1 MPTNKPDGFKIESWM
16 FRAPNEYWALFISV
30 LLLIGISSL
39 FSLLNI
45 YIFALVF
52 VSILLYVKIQQNQ
65 FMGTAVRIHGN
76 QFPDLYKIFKK
87 YCTALEISKAQLFV
101 KQDPT
106 LNAFTIGVFTPTIV
120 LTSSLV
126 DQLTEEEIK
135 FVIAHELGHIKA
147 GHNLILSFTN
157 PLGLN
162 TIWGSLIFAFW
173 QRKAEYT
180 ADRCGLVLTKD
191 IDKGVTSLI
200 KLAVGGSLFN
210 KIDIKGYALQV
221 KKADTKWVRLSELLV
236 DHPFIANRVKALISF
251 YKESFR
257 SKIVLE

>member
-1 MPTNKPDGFKIESWM
+1 MTENEPNNIKIEPWM
-16 FRAPNEYWALFISV
+16 FRTPNEYWALFLSV
-30 LLLIGISSL
+30 LLLITISSI

-45 YIFALVF
+45 YIFALAF
-52 VSILLYVKIQQNQ
+52 VSILIYVKIQQNQ
-65 FMGTAVRIHGN
+65 FMGNAVRIHGN
-76 QFPDLYKIFKK
+76 QFPDLYKIFKE
-87 YCTALEISKAQLFV
+87 YCIILEIPKAQLFI

-106 LNAFTIGVFTPTIV
+106 LNAFTIGVFTPTVV

-126 DQLTEEEIK
+126 DQLSEEEIK

-147 GHNLILSFTN
+147 KHNLILSFTN

-180 ADRCGLVLTKD
+180 ADRCGLVLTKN
-191 IDKGVTSLI
+191 INTGVTSLI
-200 KLAVGGSLFN
+200 KLAVGGNLFD

-221 KKADTKWVRLSELLV
+221 KKADNRWVKLSELLV

-251 YKESFR
+251 YKENFR
-257 SKIVLE
+257 PRIALQ